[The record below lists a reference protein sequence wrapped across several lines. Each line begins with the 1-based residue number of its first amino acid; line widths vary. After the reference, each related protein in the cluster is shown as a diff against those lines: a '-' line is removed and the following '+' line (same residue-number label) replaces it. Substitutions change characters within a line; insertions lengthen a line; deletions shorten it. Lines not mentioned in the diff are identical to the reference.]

1 MNQQP
6 LPKKHQIQL
15 ILLLLA
21 AFMVFGC
28 SMGTPLTLQQKVR
41 MFFYENQTDA
51 GPMFVDWAD
60 ENLGDYSSRS
70 IQDAL
75 AEEGKYHADLGHPN
89 AIAVISQ
96 ASRDWAAKHNL
107 RYKERDWRS
116 LQEQAFAN
124 MRPNPGELQIWP
136 K

>member
-1 MNQQP
+1 MKQQSTV
-6 LPKKHQIQL
+6 KKTNIWL
-15 ILLLLA
+15 ILLALA
-21 AFMVFGC
+21 AFAAFGC

-51 GPMFVDWAD
+51 GPMFADWAE
-60 ENLGDYSSRS
+60 ENLKEYSNRT

-75 AEEGKYHADLGHPN
+75 YEEGKYHADLGHPN
-89 AIAVISQ
+89 AIAVISR
-96 ASRDWAAKHNL
+96 AARDWAAAHNL
-107 RYKERDWRS
+107 RYKDKDWLA
-116 LQEQAFAN
+116 LQKQAFDN